1 MKISQYQVSVIF
13 CFSKIFGETK
23 QTSKGQQQILLSP
36 VLLSRSSS
44 CRCVGAVSFHPTGSQ
59 ASSNTLISPADPY
72 KQRFTHRLGLCLLFL
87 FFLLVLLDL
96 LGDLG
101 FGLSD
106 QLPQRFAVGHRR
118 HEGVLRRETN
128 RASLTTCKGCW
139 VTGWHLW
146 TCDTHLSC
154 VFNPS
159 EPCTPPLIP
168 SAAPLEPHLPGFGN
182 LLHIIDGGSDDVK
195 LLGYKNL
202 HWRKTAFLYLQAHR
216 DFLRVILA
224 SARMRPRRLSSASK
238 RGSDPSANIRWCRK
252 KPCGRQL
259 SCADGSGPDSRWW
272 AGVGRAGHMTRVLK
286 C

>member
-1 MKISQYQVSVIF
+1 MNLFFFKFKAHQQDFLISIDFLIFFSTAAFVWLTIKKYETDLKYRTISETYMKISQYQVSVIF

-128 RASLTTCKGCW
+128 RASLKTCKGCW
-139 VTGWHLW
+139 VTG
-146 TCDTHLSC
+146 
-154 VFNPS
+154 
-159 EPCTPPLIP
+159 
-168 SAAPLEPHLPGFGN
+168 
-182 LLHIIDGGSDDVK
+182 
-195 LLGYKNL
+195 
-202 HWRKTAFLYLQAHR
+202 
-216 DFLRVILA
+216 
-224 SARMRPRRLSSASK
+224 
-238 RGSDPSANIRWCRK
+238 
-252 KPCGRQL
+252 
-259 SCADGSGPDSRWW
+259 
-272 AGVGRAGHMTRVLK
+272 
-286 C
+286 